1 MITHLRFCGIPRY
14 ERNKNKLMTN
24 THCSCYIHLQE
35 LRHCFSVNL
44 QGRGHAFLL
53 FIETCSLSLS
63 YQFYLVLL
71 CSKAETSS
79 KLDPLVWDPLDS
91 SCLLDLVFHR
101 WRHMGNCRFDWKG
114 TFRLKKNPRVFFS
127 LRKMSSPNSVTHLF
141 YARRCSQSPERWSEV
156 GKR

>member
-114 TFRLKKNPRVFFS
+114 TFRLKKIHGFS
-127 LRKMSSPNSVTHLF
+127 FHSVKCPVRTRSLTSSTPEDVANH
-141 YARRCSQSPERWSEV
+141 QSDDQ
-156 GKR
+156 K